1 MIECSPTDLVRI
13 IHEIQHFRMNAR
25 LHFSVAIHADVFKL
39 QLSDRYE
46 VTKPFS
52 LHLYKY

>member
-25 LHFSVAIHADVFKL
+25 LHFSVAIHAHVFKL

-46 VTKPFS
+46 TLLPKFVQV
-52 LHLYKY
+52 LNY